1 MKRETPEEV
10 RKWFIAEAAEL
21 WPVSLGSVS
30 LRKNKCI
37 RKNCYACANGE
48 GHPTYALH
56 FRDEDGVQHGIYIP
70 DDLSAEMER
79 AVLNGRRLKALLLE
93 AGQRYLKARK
103 AERSGL

>member
-1 MKRETPEEV
+1 MEQETPEEV
-10 RKWFIAEAAEL
+10 RRWFLAEAAKL
-21 WPVSLGSVS
+21 WPASLGSVS

-70 DDLSAEMER
+70 DDLSEEMEA
-79 AVLNGRRLKALLLE
+79 AVSNGRRLKALLLE
-93 AGQRYLKARK
+93 AGKRYLKARK
-103 AERSGL
+103 AERSGS